1 MARIERDPSGRSGDR
16 RGEEESRSGEQ
27 KRRAEEERRRVQK
40 IRYGSAGD
48 KGKDVISDS
57 NDYRSV

>member
-1 MARIERDPSGRSGDR
+1 MGEVEI
-16 RGEEESRSGEQ
+16 GEE
-27 KRRAEEERRRVQK
+27 KRRAEEESRRGEQKRRVQK